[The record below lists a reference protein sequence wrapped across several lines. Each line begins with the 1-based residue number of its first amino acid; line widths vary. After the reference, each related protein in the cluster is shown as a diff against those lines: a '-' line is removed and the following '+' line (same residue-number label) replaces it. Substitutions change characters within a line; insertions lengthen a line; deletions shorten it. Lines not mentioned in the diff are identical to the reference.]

1 MSENKEIRFIKPCRT
16 QHEDHRMLT
25 PELAAIAINQKRIVQ
40 INLDN
45 CSIQRMEMLPPDPS
59 LDAVKEVGLLPLVDI
74 LQSAPVALSAIGIN
88 EMPDKYVSRARAA
101 YEKFCA
107 KFWPSH
113 KDDVEATQRDYDAES
128 DAKTVEFK
136 ELDEGQR
143 CTYGSAYIALLQIQ
157 NVRRAYSSLSPE
169 RQFEIYLHSM
179 IGMLDMV
186 SAFELELAKHAFWDV
201 SANEINQLPES
212 AQSRLRDIKENFTKL
227 QSSLKKYKERAFNG
241 AMDIHWL
248 SGANLSQ
255 DLNLTLKVGKAELL
269 VDNWVGT
276 NDHKLYRISKDIHSV
291 YAEGSTMKRFAYTRE
306 TALEKYPYWKYVDRL
321 ANDVLGYRARKG
333 YTPLN
338 ELLPRIDR
346 SVAQLE
352 GDLAKFF

>member
-1 MSENKEIRFIKPCRT
+1 MSENKEIKFIKPCRMR
-16 QHEDHRMLT
+16 HEEHRMLT
-25 PELAAIAINQKRIVQ
+25 PELAVAAIRQKRVVQ

-59 LDAVKEVGLLPLVDI
+59 LDDVKEVGLLPLVDI

-107 KFWPSH
+107 KFWSSH
-113 KDDVEATQRDYDAES
+113 QDDIEATQRDYDANS
-128 DAKTVEFK
+128 VAKTIEFN
-136 ELDEGQR
+136 ELSDGQR
-143 CTYGSAYIALLQIQ
+143 STYGSAYVALLQIQ
-157 NVRRAYSSLSPE
+157 NIRRTYPAKSPE
-169 RQFEIYLHSM
+169 QQFEIYLYSM
-179 IGMLDMV
+179 IGMLNMV

-201 SANEINQLPES
+201 SANEINQLPDS
-212 AQSRLRDIKENFTKL
+212 AQGRLRDIKENFTKL
-227 QSSLKKYKERAFNG
+227 QSSLQKCKERAFNG

-255 DLNLTLKVGKAELL
+255 DLNLTLKIGETELL

-291 YAEGSTMKRFAYTRE
+291 YAEGSTMKRLACTRE
-306 TALEKYPYWKYVDRL
+306 AALEKYQYWE
-321 ANDVLGYRARKG
+321 
-333 YTPLN
+333 TC
-338 ELLPRIDR
+338 
-346 SVAQLE
+346 
-352 GDLAKFF
+352 